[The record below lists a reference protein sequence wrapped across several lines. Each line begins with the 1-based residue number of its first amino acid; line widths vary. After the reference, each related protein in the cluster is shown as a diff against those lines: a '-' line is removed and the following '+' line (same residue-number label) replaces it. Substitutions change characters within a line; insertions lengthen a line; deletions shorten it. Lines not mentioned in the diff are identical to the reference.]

1 MFYKTIIFD
10 LDNTIYDYNLC
21 NNYALKCVFE
31 RISELTNEDESLISD
46 TYNICDNKHKS
57 QTFHTTS
64 SHNKGI
70 KIKYTLEHY
79 NINYTHF
86 EFIYNLYWTS
96 FFKKIVPFDGV
107 TEFIKWN
114 KKRGIKIGILTDYEM
129 EFQIQKLYK
138 LNLLE
143 YIDCIVT
150 SEEIGCEKP
159 NPIAFKEILGR
170 MNSHNENTIMIGD
183 DFKKDIL
190 GANACNIYGIHYQK
204 TNHLHSTQIRLNYS
218 ICSSY
223 RVLTDTFLRVNN
235 TLVELVNLSK
245 QLGHSFNLVQAG
257 GGNIS
262 IKTDNMMLVKA
273 SGIHISDITEC
284 DNYVVL
290 ENELLMNDVKNGIKK
305 QLHAYQYFN
314 NGKGSMESYM
324 HCILNKYVI
333 HLHILQL
340 NRILISSDA
349 HSQLKMLFPDS
360 IILDY
365 ITPGFPI
372 SQELLR
378 TTDVCASPIIFLK
391 NHGVIIHSN
400 NLEDI
405 YTYLTELQEK
415 IHSGCSSPEK
425 KVGRFITDSI
435 VQYKIHDILYHI
447 FKKRWY
453 VYSSFHSFVIEYLS
467 DDIRRKF
474 FTERI
479 TTPDI
484 YIYCG
489 PKPLVCDDMSL
500 ETAIHNFVSE
510 TSSVPVIM
518 MLFNTLEDRWGIY
531 IVGHNIHNCKEIED
545 VLVTSLLTNDIDST
559 DNSHKT
565 YLSVKDINI
574 LKNCNDE
581 KYRKKLIKH

>member
-21 NNYALKCVFE
+21 NEYALKCVFE

-57 QTFHTTS
+57 QTSHTTS

-70 KIKYTLEHY
+70 KIKHTLECF
-79 NINYTHF
+79 NINYTNF
-86 EFIYNLYWTS
+86 GSLYDLYWTS
-96 FFKKIVPFDGV
+96 FFQKIIPFDGV

-114 KKRGIKIGILTDYEM
+114 KKQGIKVGILTDYEM
-129 EFQIQKLYK
+129 EFQIQKLDK

-190 GANACNIYGIHYQK
+190 GANTCNIYGIHYQK
-204 TNHLHSTQIRLNYS
+204 TKDLQSMQIRLKYS

-223 RVLTDTFLRVNN
+223 RVLIDTFLRVNN

-245 QLGHSFNLVQAG
+245 QLGHSFNFVQAG

-273 SGIHISDITEC
+273 SGVHISDITER

-290 ENELLMNDVKNGIKK
+290 ENDSLMNDVKSGIKK
-305 QLHAYQYFN
+305 QLHIYQYFK

-324 HCILNKYVI
+324 HSILDKYVI

-340 NRILISSDA
+340 NRILVSSDA
-349 HSQLKMLFPDS
+349 YDQLKALFPDC

-378 TTDVCASPIIFLK
+378 DQLSPMIFLK

-400 NLEDI
+400 SLEDV
-405 YTYLTELQEK
+405 YKHLTELQEK
-415 IHSGCSSPEK
+415 LPSGCSPPENK
-425 KVGRFITDSI
+425 IERFKTDSI
-435 VQYKIHDILYHI
+435 VQYKIHDRLYHI

-453 VYSSFHSFVIEYLS
+453 VHSSLHSFIIDYLS
-467 DDIRRKF
+467 DETRRKI

-489 PKPLVCDDMSL
+489 PKPLICEDDMCL

-510 TSSVPVIM
+510 TSSVPIINM
-518 MLFNTLEDRWGIY
+518 IFNTSEDRWGIY

-545 VLVTSLLTNDIDST
+545 VLVTSLLTNDQTIK
-559 DNSHKT
+559 KT
-565 YLSVKDINI
+565 YLSSEDINI

-581 KYRKKLIKH
+581 IYRKNLITI